1 MSKVIRIEDK
11 IHYYNET
18 PSLQL
23 DFVDNIKWSYDK
35 GHIYKSINIGYQDWS
50 AEVESGLD
58 DPQTKK
64 TYATILKQIGQSS
77 TLLSKFFAAAL
88 AIEEARRK
96 RIEATKDYRL
106 DEKIMIIALSE
117 TISPSYFAP
126 ELSENFSQIENLN
139 NFESRYNLRLTP
151 AWNFLRWIYFFRG
164 CLQSYTDSDFKFTQ
178 GEGNYNFAGVMDD
191 DSDCILFTEPLVA
204 ENMDI
209 PMDIGDAPNYFLH
222 LPDQWEFTC
231 KLSFQEYKTIRNN
244 RKNAILVSPTD
255 VNHKICFIDTLD
267 YNPNKSTGEFKV
279 WLGGRENR
287 FENADS
293 PFSDDFGDFRLNA
306 KYGMVIESVIGTGV
320 PAFSYPI
327 DTNESLSFSVNIEA
341 QTFQVD
347 LSGFMLAPNLH
358 ISLYVDGF
366 VVDCSSILD
375 SGIQSHFLTLPNAV
389 SPPSDIRII
398 VELGTCGQMADSDL
412 FGVSNSDEG
421 DACSD
426 LALSPVTLYWLP
438 GAFGPGITLYLDQ
451 TLSAPLTG
459 YDFVAYDGDTTV
471 YNIDSSTGIV
481 GTSTGIIC

>member
-1 MSKVIRIEDK
+1 MGRVIRIEDK

-23 DFVDNIKWSYDK
+23 DFVDNIKWGYDK

-64 TYATILKQIGQSS
+64 TYAAILKQIGQSS

-96 RIEATKDYRL
+96 RSEATKDYRL

-126 ELSENFSQIENLN
+126 ELAENFSQIENLN

-191 DSDCILFTEPLVA
+191 DSDCILFTEPFIA

-267 YNPNKSTGEFKV
+267 YNPNESMGDFKV
-279 WLGGRENR
+279 WLGGRETP
-287 FENADS
+287 FEDDTNDGNADS
-293 PFSDDFGDFRLNA
+293 PPAEEFGDFKLA
-306 KYGMVIESVIGTGV
+306 PQYGIIIDNVICSGIPSFSFPVSV
-320 PAFSYPI
+320 
-327 DTNESLSFSVNIEA
+327 DTTLSFTGTIPA
-341 QTFQVD
+341 QTIQVN
-347 LSGFMLAPNLH
+347 LSGMRVPPVTLNVA
-358 ISLYVDGF
+358 LYVDG
-366 VVDCSSILD
+366 VPVDCSSI
-375 SGIQSHFLTLPNAV
+375 I
-389 SPPSDIRII
+389 
-398 VELGTCGQMADSDL
+398 ADGAQIHNL
-412 FGVSNSDEG
+412 I
-421 DACSD
+421 
-426 LALSPVTLYWLP
+426 LP
-438 GAFGPGITLYLDQ
+438 GAVSVPSEIRISIGIG
-451 TLSAPLTG
+451 S
-459 YDFVAYDGDTTV
+459 
-471 YNIDSSTGIV
+471 
-481 GTSTGIIC
+481 C